1 MRSLCA
7 VCCVLL
13 LAGCASQPAAPA
25 FHAPRAA
32 DETAAAPDSQPLA
45 LEGASDT
52 GAGAAAVTHAQGST
66 VDELS
71 DRHVTA
77 LVGARK
83 VDDNTADNLGIDE
96 QFMLGLGVDMSDP
109 QTGNG
114 FEAGFEGSGDDGT
127 KNGQDVE
134 LHLFDIY
141 GGYRKT
147 FHPQDAQVHPYLAGG
162 LAVLHGELDV
172 GPDDDDTTLGAYVRA
187 GISVDVSE
195 KVRLGV
201 DYRHMF
207 ADLDFFGDNFDADFN
222 QLALS
227 IGFPF

>member
-1 MRSLCA
+1 MRIPCA
-7 VCCVLL
+7 VCCVFL
-13 LAGCASQPAAPA
+13 LAGCASQPAHPVS
-25 FHAPRAA
+25 FHAPILSAEPA
-32 DETAAAPDSQPLA
+32 EPADSQPLA
-45 LEGASDT
+45 LEGLPDSK
-52 GAGAAAVTHAQGST
+52 AGAATVTQAQQST
-66 VDELS
+66 VDSLS

-172 GPDDDDTTLGAYVRA
+172 GPD
-187 GISVDVSE
+187 
-195 KVRLGV
+195 
-201 DYRHMF
+201 
-207 ADLDFFGDNFDADFN
+207 
-222 QLALS
+222 
-227 IGFPF
+227 